1 MASNLVQRKSTPAG
15 VEAAERLRKIVGRLG
30 RTLRMTH
37 ADGSLPP
44 SQREVLATIV
54 RSGPLRLSELAAEE
68 GINPTMLSRILGHLE
83 TASLV
88 TRRPDE
94 ADARV
99 VHLAATEKG
108 RALHEE
114 MRNER
119 TDALFYALGKLPAD
133 ERRVIIEALPAL
145 ETLVESLRTRDQ

>member
-1 MASNLVQRKSTPAG
+1 MASNLVQTKTTRNG

-30 RTLRMTH
+30 RTLRLAH

-44 SQREVLATIV
+44 SQREVLASIV
-54 RSGPLRLSELAAEE
+54 RSGSLRLSELAAEE

-83 TASLV
+83 AAALV

-99 VHLAATEKG
+99 VHLTATEKG

-133 ERRVIIEALPAL
+133 QRRIIIEALPAL
-145 ETLVESLRTRDQ
+145 ETLVDSLRTRDQ

>member
-1 MASNLVQRKSTPAG
+1 MVSNLIQSKSTRTG
-15 VEAAERLRKIVGRLG
+15 VEAAERLRMIVGRLG
-30 RTLRMTH
+30 RTLRLTH

-54 RSGPLRLSELAAEE
+54 RIGPLRLSELAAEE

-83 TASLV
+83 NAGLV
-88 TRRPDE
+88 ARRPDE

-99 VHLAATEKG
+99 VHLSATATG

-119 TDALFYALGKLPAD
+119 TDALFDALGQLSVDQRK
-133 ERRVIIEALPAL
+133 VIFEALPAL
-145 ETLVESLRTRDQ
+145 EILVESLRNRVQ

>member
-1 MASNLVQRKSTPAG
+1 MTSSLVQKKTTRAG

-30 RTLRMTH
+30 RTLRLTH

-54 RSGPLRLSELAAEE
+54 RGGPLRLSELAAEE

-83 TASLV
+83 TAALV
-88 TRRPDE
+88 SRRSDG

-99 VHLAATEKG
+99 VHLEATEKG

-119 TDALFYALGKLPAD
+119 TDALFHALGKLSAD
-133 ERRVIIEALPAL
+133 QRRVIIEAIPAL
-145 ETLVESLRTRDQ
+145 EILVESLRN

>member
-1 MASNLVQRKSTPAG
+1 MSSNLVQSKSARTG
-15 VEAAERLRKIVGRLG
+15 VEAAERLRKIVGRLS
-30 RTLRMTH
+30 RTLRLTH

-44 SQREVLATIV
+44 SQREVLASIV
-54 RSGPLRLSELAAEE
+54 RSGPLRLSELAADE

-83 TASLV
+83 SAGLV
-88 TRRPDE
+88 ARRPDE

-99 VHLAATEKG
+99 VHLSATEEG

-119 TDALFYALGKLPAD
+119 TDALFYALGQLSVDQRKL
-133 ERRVIIEALPAL
+133 ILEALPAF
-145 ETLVESLRTRDQ
+145 ETLVESLRNRNQ

>member
-1 MASNLVQRKSTPAG
+1 MVSNLIQSKSTRTG
-15 VEAAERLRKIVGRLG
+15 VEAAERLRMIVGRLG
-30 RTLRMTH
+30 RTLRLTH

-83 TASLV
+83 NAGLV
-88 TRRPDE
+88 ARRPDE

-99 VHLAATEKG
+99 VHLSATATG

-119 TDALFYALGKLPAD
+119 TDALFDALGQLSVDQRK
-133 ERRVIIEALPAL
+133 VIFEALPAL
-145 ETLVESLRTRDQ
+145 EILVESLRNRVQ